1 MLIMEETKGNA
12 KIFLT
17 IIKNPRGESNPRC
30 SHAHYDIGQH
40 KNFKFFI
47 ITQQRIKH
55 IYHDH

>member
-1 MLIMEETKGNA
+1 MEETKGNA